1 MQGKDKPEEKFLKGH
16 KNRLQTRYDNES
28 LDNFQAHEILELV
41 LSLTI
46 IRKDTKLLAKKLL
59 DTFGGLNSVMNASVA
74 DLQDVAGVG
83 LKTATAIKLFKDV
96 NVHLLKE
103 KMNRIHVFKSVEAV
117 HNYLILKY
125 RGVKNEEFRVLY
137 LNSKNILLKD
147 AIISKGIS
155 TKTLIDF
162 RLIAKEVFNISAT
175 GVIVVHNHPSGDC
188 KPSDQDVTTT
198 NSLKT
203 FLKYINVRLLDHFIV
218 GFDDIFSFAEEG
230 LL

>member
-1 MQGKDKPEEKFLKGH
+1 MEEHKRFQEGH
-16 KNRLQTRYDNES
+16 KNRLQTRYTNET
-28 LDNFQAHEILELV
+28 LDNFQPHEILELI

-46 IRKDTKLLAKKLL
+46 IRKDTKLLSKLLL
-59 DTFGGLNSVMNASVA
+59 DTFGGLNSVMNASVSE
-74 DLQDVAGVG
+74 LQSISGIG
-83 LKTATAIKLFKDV
+83 LKTATTIKLFKDV
-96 NVHLLKE
+96 NVCLLRE
-103 KMNRIHVFKSVEAV
+103 QINRIHVFKSVEAV

-147 AIISKGIS
+147 AILSKGIS
-155 TKTLIDF
+155 TKTLLDY
-162 RLIAKEVFNISAT
+162 RLIAQEVINISAT
-175 GVIVVHNHPSGDC
+175 GVIVVHNHPSGDS
-188 KPSDQDVTTT
+188 KPSEQDITTT